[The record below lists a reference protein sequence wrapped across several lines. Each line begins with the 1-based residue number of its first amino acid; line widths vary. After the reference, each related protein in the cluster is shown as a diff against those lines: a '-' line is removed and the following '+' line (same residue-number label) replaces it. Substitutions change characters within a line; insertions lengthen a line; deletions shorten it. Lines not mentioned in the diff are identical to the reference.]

1 MAENQL
7 IIGSLPVLRGAYDA
21 GTRTSASDAAIAT
34 LQGKGFT
41 VTVPEAT
48 DAASVMTMAA
58 NGLENF
64 GVAYKDGQL
73 VVGPVDLSKQ
83 KIYPAPGVT
92 VETFATEEEA
102 ERFIEEKGLVSEAN
116 EANGASE

>member
-1 MAENQL
+1 M
-7 IIGSLPVLRGAYDA
+7 SLTLTN
-21 GTRTSASDAAIAT
+21 TRLVTVFMPGMTCHTAV
-34 LQGKGFT
+34 QEKGYT

-48 DAASVMTMAA
+48 DAASIMTMAA

-92 VETFATEEEA
+92 VETFATKEEA